1 MTNKPTAFSLQD
13 INPSTLPPILD
24 SLQIASD
31 YAVARGLRFEGNPFV
46 SGGKPLL
53 LKEARVGIVSSGE
66 AIVEIDLT
74 EYHVTKGMIV
84 LVPNDTIICIRSAT
98 SDYALNGT
106 ILLPTIGVDEAIII
120 HPEDD
125 KHQDTMRVYE
135 TLYAFC
141 QNHLD
146 RKNVIE
152 HLQCALVNNIRA
164 IRTDTMPQKSP
175 TPPGSRGEE
184 IFQRFKVL
192 VSRNAQTERKVTFYA
207 DLLCVSPHY
216 LMSVIQRISGQSVM
230 MWVEHAAML
239 QAKIML
245 STMNAPLS
253 SIAEE
258 MNFPST
264 TAFCRWFRRIE
275 GKTPGEYAKKQD
287 KMSTHNNNI

>member
-1 MTNKPTAFSLQD
+1 MPNKLTKFSLQD
-13 INPSTLPPILD
+13 IQPDTMRSKLESFHVAP
-24 SLQIASD
+24 D
-31 YAVARGLRFEGNPFV
+31 YAVARGLRFADNPYI
-46 SGGKPLL
+46 SRGKLLL

-66 AIVEIDLT
+66 AKVEIDLT
-74 EYHVTKGMIV
+74 EYHITKGMIV
-84 LVPNDTIICIRSAT
+84 LLPNDTIICIRSAT

-106 ILLPTIGVDEAIII
+106 ILLPTIGVDEAIIL
-120 HPEDD
+120 HPEDET
-125 KHQDTMRVYE
+125 HQDTVRIYE
-135 TLYAFC
+135 TLCAFC

-152 HLQCALVNNIRA
+152 HLQRALVNNIRA
-164 IRTDTMPQKSP
+164 IRTDTVPQKSP
-175 TPPGSRGEE
+175 SSPGSRSEE

-264 TAFCRWFRRIE
+264 TAFCRWFKRIE
-275 GKTPGEYAKKQD
+275 GKTPGEYAKK
-287 KMSTHNNNI
+287 TR